1 MPPPIRRSLVSDQVF
16 RGLCEEILSGT
27 YAAGEK
33 LPTQRALAAD
43 LGVNM
48 ASIREAVKRLE
59 QLRLVEVRHGDAMRV
74 RDWRADGGL
83 DVIAHLLFRAGGL
96 DRETLAS
103 VLEARRLML
112 AEAAGL
118 AAQRR
123 SDEQAT
129 RLRELAERIATTA
142 DAGAAQA
149 IDWELMAV
157 LVEASD
163 NLVLRL
169 IMNSIRALYLDHA
182 DAFQAVV
189 ADREQLAPLYR
200 AAAAAV
206 QDGDAERA
214 SGTVAELAGHQERAL
229 LELYDA
235 VVGAAVQPDGEAGGR

>member
-16 RGLCEEILSGT
+16 RGLCEEILGGV
-27 YAAGEK
+27 YAPGEK

-96 DRETLAS
+96 DRDTLAS

-118 AAQRR
+118 AAERR
-123 SDEQAT
+123 SDEQAA
-129 RLRELAERIATTA
+129 RLARAGASGSRRPTTPA
-142 DAGAAQA
+142 AAQA
-149 IDWELMAV
+149 LDWELMARAGRGV
-157 LVEASD
+157 RQRRAAPDHELD
-163 NLVLRL
+163 P
-169 IMNSIRALYLDHA
+169 RALPRA
-182 DAFQAVV
+182 RGAPSRPSSPTASSWRRSTARAAQAV
-189 ADREQLAPLYR
+189 AARRRR
-200 AAAAAV
+200 AAPQRRSPSWPGA
-206 QDGDAERA
+206 
-214 SGTVAELAGHQERAL
+214 QERRAGWSAL
-229 LELYDA
+229 RSA
-235 VVGAAVQPDGEAGGR
+235 

>member
-1 MPPPIRRSLVSDQVF
+1 MPPSIRRSLVSDQVF
-16 RGLCEEILSGT
+16 RGLCEEILSGV
-27 YAAGEK
+27 YEPGEK

-74 RDWRADGGL
+74 RDWRSEGGL

-96 DRETLAS
+96 DRDMLAS

-118 AAQRR
+118 AAERRTAAQAQRL
-123 SDEQAT
+123 Q
-129 RLRELAERIATTA
+129 ELAERIAA
-142 DAGAAQA
+142 APDAAAAQA

-157 LVEASD
+157 LVEASG

-169 IMNSIRALYLDHA
+169 IMNSIRALYLEHA
-182 DAFQAVV
+182 GAFQAVV
-189 ADREQLAPLYR
+189 AERDQLAPLYG
-200 AAAAAV
+200 AAATAVEAGDTDQAAAV
-206 QDGDAERA
+206 V
-214 SGTVAELAGHQERAL
+214 TELAGRQERAL
-229 LELYDA
+229 LELVA
-235 VVGAAVQPDGEAGGR
+235 AVGAPVFGGVEA

>member
-1 MPPPIRRSLVSDQVF
+1 VPPPIRRSLVSDQVF
-16 RGLCEEILSGT
+16 QGLCEEILGGV
-27 YAAGEK
+27 YEPGEK

-74 RDWRADGGL
+74 RDWREDGGL

-96 DRETLAS
+96 DRDTLAS

-118 AAQRR
+118 AATRR
-123 SDEQAT
+123 SDEQAE
-129 RLRELAERIATTA
+129 RLVELTERLAAAES
-142 DAGAAQA
+142 AASAQT
-149 IDWELMAV
+149 IDWELMAL
-157 LVEASD
+157 LVEASG

-182 DAFQAVV
+182 QAFQAVV
-189 ADREQLAPLYR
+189 ADRDALLPLYDE
-200 AAAAAV
+200 AAAAV
-206 QDGDAERA
+206 DAGDAERA
-214 SGTVAELAGHQERAL
+214 SATVAELTGRQERAL
-229 LELYDA
+229 LELFDA
-235 VVGAAVQPDGEAGGR
+235 VVAATEER